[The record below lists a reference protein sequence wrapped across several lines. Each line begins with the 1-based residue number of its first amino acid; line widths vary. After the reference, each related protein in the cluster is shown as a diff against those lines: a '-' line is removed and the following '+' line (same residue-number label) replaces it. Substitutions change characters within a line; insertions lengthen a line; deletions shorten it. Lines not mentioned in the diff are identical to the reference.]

1 MPISK
6 KIGFFINKLMCCE
19 SNYKSKNMSI
29 TITKNITPEAAKDI
43 FELQQKVNA
52 YKNGE
57 IPEDKFKA
65 FRLTRG
71 VYGQRQLGVQMFRT
85 KFPFGKITP
94 AQLLRLADL
103 SEQYASANLHLTTR
117 QNIQLHHVKV
127 TDAPAMWAGLED
139 VGATAREAC
148 GNTVRNITGSSI
160 AGIDPDELFDVS
172 PYARETFEFF
182 LRYPI
187 NQDMGRKF
195 KIAFSSSDKDS
206 AYTFLHDVGFIPRI
220 ENGERGF
227 KVVVGGGLGAQS
239 ILAQTAYEFL
249 HEDQIIPFVES
260 VLRVFDRYGER
271 VRRHKARM
279 KYLIKDLGL
288 EKFMELVAAERTAN
302 KVKSYKIDTTKV
314 SIGEPLHHNIAP
326 QVTIEDEKAYQDW
339 LRTNVFEQ
347 KQAGYFA
354 VALKVTKGD
363 VKPDE
368 ARAIAALVQQYAS
381 EDMRITMNQG
391 LLLKFVPKAS
401 LPYFYQELHKLGFAK
416 VGFDTIADVTTC
428 PGTDTC
434 NLGVT
439 NSMTLGTVLEDVIYD
454 EFYHLI
460 FDSEIKIKISGCMNS
475 CGQHMAA
482 NIGLH
487 GSSIKVG
494 ERVAPAMQ
502 VILGGGVDVHGVGT
516 VGDKI
521 VKIPTKR
528 SPEMLRIVLN
538 DYEINSNEGEYF
550 NDYYRRQGKN
560 YFYALLK
567 PLANVSLYVDDD
579 FIDYGGVENYIQEI
593 GVGECA
599 GVMYDMVGGIIK
611 DADNKLIEA
620 KEHLLKNKFPEAIYY
635 AYTGFIIGA
644 KALLL
649 SKEIEC
655 NTQIKMLKDFDEHLV
670 ATGEFKMENGFE
682 KVVLQINQ
690 HEPEITFATNYVQQF
705 ECFLKD
711 VIAHRTAAANKD
723 KVVVESSYKA

>member
-1 MPISK
+1 
-6 KIGFFINKLMCCE
+6 
-19 SNYKSKNMSI
+19 MSV
-29 TITKNITPEAAKDI
+29 TITKNISPEAAKDI
-43 FELQQKVNA
+43 FELQQKINGFQ
-52 YKNGE
+52 NGE

-94 AQLLRLADL
+94 KQLVRVAEL
-103 SEQYASANLHLTTR
+103 SELYASSNLHLTTR
-117 QNIQLHHVKV
+117 QNIQLHYVKV
-127 TDAPAMWAGLED
+127 TDAPAIWAGLED
-139 VGATAREAC
+139 VGATGREAC
-148 GNTVRNITGSSI
+148 GNTVRNITASSK
-160 AGIDPDELFDVS
+160 AGIDANELFDVS
-172 PYARETFEFF
+172 PYAQAAFEFF
-182 LRYPI
+182 LRNPI
-187 NQDMGRKF
+187 CQDMGRKI
-195 KIAFSSSDKDS
+195 KPAFSSSDKDS
-206 AYTFLHDVGFIPRI
+206 AYTFLHDFGFIPRI

-227 KVVVGGGLGAQS
+227 KVVIGGGLGAQA

-249 HEDQIIPFVES
+249 HEDQIIPFMEAA
-260 VLRVFDRYGER
+260 LRVFDRYGER

-279 KYLIKDLGL
+279 KYLIKEIGL
-288 EKFMELVAAERTAN
+288 EKFMELVETERKAN
-302 KVKSYKIDTTKV
+302 KVKHFKIDTTKV
-314 SIGEPLHHNIAP
+314 EVGTPTHNNIAP
-326 QVTIEDEKAYQDW
+326 LIEIEDKQRYEDW
-339 LRTNVFEQ
+339 LKTNVSEQ
-347 KQAGYFA
+347 KQKGYFS

-368 ARAIAALVQQYAS
+368 ARKIAEMVQNYAS

-391 LLLKFVPKAS
+391 LLLKFVRAES
-401 LPYFYQELHKLGFAK
+401 LPYFYQELNKMNFATP
-416 VGFDTIADVTTC
+416 GFDSIADVTTC

-439 NSMTLGTVLEDVIYD
+439 NSMTLGKILEDVILD

-494 ERVAPAMQ
+494 ELVAPAMQ
-502 VILGGGVDVHGVGT
+502 VVLGGGVDVNGVGS

-528 SPEMLRIVLN
+528 TPQMLRIILN
-538 DYEINSNEGEYF
+538 DFETKSTEGEYF

-560 YFYALLK
+560 YFYTILK
-567 PLANVSLYVDDD
+567 PLANADLYVDDD
-579 FIDYGGVENYIQEI
+579 FIDYDGLENFIPEI

-611 DADNKLIEA
+611 DAENKLMDA
-620 KEHLLKNKFPEAIYY
+620 KENLSKNKFPEAIYY
-635 AYTGFIIGA
+635 AYTGFVIGA

-649 SKEIEC
+649 SKDVEC
-655 NTQIKMLKDFDEHLV
+655 NTQIKILKDFDLHLV
-670 ATGEFKMENGFE
+670 QTGEFKIEDGFE
-682 KVVLQINQ
+682 NLVLQINQ
-690 HEPEITFATNYVQQF
+690 HEPEKEFAENYVKQF
-705 ECFLKD
+705 TYFLKD
-711 VIAHRTAAANKD
+711 VIAHRESSLNKD